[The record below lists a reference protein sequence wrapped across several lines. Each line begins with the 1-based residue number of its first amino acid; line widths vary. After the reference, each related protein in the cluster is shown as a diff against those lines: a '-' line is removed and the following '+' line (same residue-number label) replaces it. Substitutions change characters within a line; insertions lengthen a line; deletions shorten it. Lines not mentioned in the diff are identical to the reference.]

1 MCVCVCICVCVKP
14 LHLRLFMFVPQRLQ
28 LLMCRLVLYK
38 SGRVLLD
45 EPVMPGEPVD
55 STGLCI
61 RQTEISTTNH
71 MKTIVPYHP
80 RHESTPTTR
89 NHTPTTRKLHMT
101 QLLCRDIAAAHSQNT
116 VSCTPNCTSSS
127 SKRSPSLLCCLHSVC
142 IWFAFGLHFVCLS
155 QPLLKSLA
163 SAVPNCKVPSYPYGM
178 VGAHWQY
185 VSARVNTSCVSMYYF
200 CI

>member
-101 QLLCRDIAAAHSQNT
+101 QLLCRDIAAAHSQENRRRAYL
-116 VSCTPNCTSSS
+116 PNHF
-127 SKRSPSLLCCLHSVC
+127 RSEYVESVGMSTLCRVY
-142 IWFAFGLHFVCLS
+142 VKP
-155 QPLLKSLA
+155 QP
-163 SAVPNCKVPSYPYGM
+163 
-178 VGAHWQY
+178 
-185 VSARVNTSCVSMYYF
+185 
-200 CI
+200 